1 MLCIVMYSVL
11 LCCPLFGLP
20 VQCWIRFSPWGRS
33 QPKMAFLGWWI
44 CGETLTEIS
53 LSWRKQKRSWAY
65 QHAMVGCI
73 ISLPIM
79 NIWCQSIILFVT
91 CFEHWL
97 YHLQVCIPIIY
108 GLLAE
113 CRADFIVVENLL
125 QFKFH
130 CQVYILPFHS
140 VMGPPLPIP
149 PWSFQSQHPKLP
161 RHAKARHC
169 DAWAERP
176 EMGCQARL
184 TGRWLLCSQHVLA
197 AGDWGG
203 EQVLTV
209 VLLRG
214 INNIIH
220 EKSRGVFQKWNQMK
234 ILLCHLNMKL
244 SVVMCVVK
252 FQTSSKSCCLTR
264 ILHLPWL
271 EAGSCDRSR

>member
-1 MLCIVMYSVL
+1 MMSINYTICDLYRTLVVPLASVHTNYL
-11 LCCPLFGLP
+11 WPTS
-20 VQCWIRFSPWGRS
+20 WMS
-33 QPKMAFLGWWI
+33 GWFH
-44 CGETLTEIS
+44 CGGKFTTI
-53 LSWRKQKRSWAY
+53 Q
-65 QHAMVGCI
+65 
-73 ISLPIM
+73 ISLPSLHS
-79 NIWCQSIILFVT
+79 SIPFS
-91 CFEHWL
+91 
-97 YHLQVCIPIIY
+97 Y
-108 GLLAE
+108 G
-113 CRADFIVVENLL
+113 
-125 QFKFH
+125 
-130 CQVYILPFHS
+130 S
-140 VMGPPLPIP
+140 TLPIP

-252 FQTSSKSCCLTR
+252 FQTSSKPCCLTR

>member
-1 MLCIVMYSVL
+1 MLPTFWPACAMLDSV
-11 LCCPLFGLP
+11 F
-20 VQCWIRFSPWGRS
+20 PWGRS
-33 QPKMAFLGWWI
+33 QPKMAILGWWI

-140 VMGPPLPIP
+140 VMGPLFPFLPEAFNPSIRSCHGMP
-149 PWSFQSQHPKLP
+149 RPDTVMPGLKGQKWAVKLGLLDDDSRAP
-161 RHAKARHC
+161 N
-169 DAWAERP
+169 
-176 EMGCQARL
+176 MF
-184 TGRWLLCSQHVLA
+184 WLLVIGA
-197 AGDWGG
+197 
-203 EQVLTV
+203 ENRYILTV

-244 SVVMCVVK
+244 RVVMCVVK